1 MRIGIDAR
9 LYSPRFGGIGRY
21 TQELIDHLAR
31 IDQQNEY
38 LLFFNEEDYSQY
50 LAPNA
55 RFGKR
60 RVTAKKDTLQEQTA
74 FVKDLHREQLD
85 IMHFT
90 NLDVPVLYKKPMIV
104 TVHNLS
110 SIKFPESSKQGFFQK
125 IQNSMM
131 MNNIL
136 ANARRFITVSQT
148 VKEEAIKLLGAP
160 VDRIRIINKGI
171 SDGFLSSVYDEKLLD
186 ALKIRLGID
195 KPYLLTVGFWRSYS
209 NLINLIRAY
218 NLFRNRYNTN
228 NQLVIVGK
236 PDGQEEAIRQVITEL
251 GLGSHVI
258 LVGYVDE
265 RDLPLLYRGA
275 QLYINPALD
284 DGFGSTVLE
293 AMACGLPVI
302 SSNAGSVAEICGS
315 DNAVYF
321 DAQDITN
328 MAEAMHHLF
337 DDEKLSAELGQR
349 GVDQAKAYTW
359 EATAEGTMQ
368 VYREVAQENPVSQ
381 TNGGL
386 VSNMTSSVTGFASS
400 AMGSVTQTVNNTAG
414 ALQNK
419 GKEALGA
426 VSEKAN
432 ALQNKGKEALNKV
445 TSRGEK

>member
-31 IDQQNEY
+31 IDQENEY

-131 MNNIL
+131 MSNIL
-136 ANARRFITVSQT
+136 TNARRFITVSQT
-148 VKEEAIKLLGAP
+148 VKEEAIKLIGAP

-171 SDGFLSSVYDEKLLD
+171 SDSFLSSVYDEKLLE
-186 ALKIRLGID
+186 AVKIRLGID

-209 NLINLIRAY
+209 NLINLIRAF
-218 NLFRNRYNTN
+218 NLFRNRYNTD

-236 PDGQEEAIRQVITEL
+236 PDGQEDAIRQVITEL

-275 QLYINPALD
+275 KLYINPALD

-315 DNAVYF
+315 DNVVYF

-328 MAEAMHHLF
+328 MAEAMHHVF
-337 DDEKLSAELGQR
+337 DDEKLSKELSAR
-349 GVDQAKAYTW
+349 GEAQAQSYTW
-359 EATAEGTMQ
+359 QATAEGTMQ
-368 VYREVAQENPVSQ
+368 VYREVAQENSASQ

-386 VSNMTSSVTGFASS
+386 VSNMTNSVTGFASS
-400 AMGSVTQTVNNTAG
+400 AAG
-414 ALQNK
+414 TLQSK
-419 GKEALGA
+419 SKEALGSVA
-426 VSEKAN
+426 ERAN

-445 TSRGEK
+445 TTRGEK

>member
-31 IDQQNEY
+31 IDQENEY

-131 MNNIL
+131 MSNIL
-136 ANARRFITVSQT
+136 TNARRFITVSQT
-148 VKEEAIKLLGAP
+148 VKEEAIKLIGAP

-171 SDGFLSSVYDEKLLD
+171 SDSFLSSVYDEKLLE
-186 ALKIRLGID
+186 AVKIRLGID

-209 NLINLIRAY
+209 NLINLIRAF
-218 NLFRNRYNTN
+218 NLFRNRYNTD

-236 PDGQEEAIRQVITEL
+236 PDGQEDAIRQVITEL

-275 QLYINPALD
+275 KLYINPALD

-315 DNAVYF
+315 DNVVYF

-328 MAEAMHHLF
+328 MAEAMHHVF
-337 DDEKLSAELGQR
+337 DDEKLSKELSAR
-349 GVDQAKAYTW
+349 GEAQAQSYTW
-359 EATAEGTMQ
+359 QATAEGTMQ
-368 VYREVAQENPVSQ
+368 VYREVAQENSASQ

-386 VSNMTSSVTGFASS
+386 VSNMTNSVTGFASS
-400 AMGSVTQTVNNTAG
+400 AAG
-414 ALQNK
+414 TLQSK
-419 GKEALGA
+419 SKEALGSVA
-426 VSEKAN
+426 ERAN

>member
-31 IDQQNEY
+31 IDQENEY

-171 SDGFLSSVYDEKLLD
+171 SDGFLSSVYDEKLLE

-209 NLINLIRAY
+209 NLINLIRAF
-218 NLFRNRYNTN
+218 NLFRNRYNTD

-236 PDGQEEAIRQVITEL
+236 PNEQEEAIRQVITEL

-275 QLYINPALD
+275 KLYINPALD

-328 MAEAMHHLF
+328 MAEAMHHVF
-337 DDEKLSAELGQR
+337 DDDKLSKDLSAR
-349 GVDQAKAYTW
+349 GEAQAQAYTW
-359 EATAEGTMQ
+359 QATAEGTMQ
-368 VYREVAQENPVSQ
+368 VYREVAQENPASQ
-381 TNGGL
+381 TNSGL
-386 VSNMTSSVTGFASS
+386 VSNVTSSVTGFASS
-400 AMGSVTQTVNNTAG
+400 AAGNLQNKGREALGSVSEKAS
-414 ALQNK
+414 ALQSK
-419 GKEALGA
+419 GKEAL
-426 VSEKAN
+426 S
-432 ALQNKGKEALNKV
+432 KV

>member
-31 IDQQNEY
+31 IDQENEY

-136 ANARRFITVSQT
+136 TNARRFITVSQT
-148 VKEEAIKLLGAP
+148 VKEEAIKLIGAP

-171 SDGFLSSVYDEKLLD
+171 SDSFLSSVYDEKLLE

-209 NLINLIRAY
+209 NLINLIRAF
-218 NLFRNRYNTN
+218 NLFRNRYNTD

-236 PDGQEEAIRQVITEL
+236 PDGQEDAIRQVITEL

-275 QLYINPALD
+275 KLYINPALD

-315 DNAVYF
+315 DNVVYF

-328 MAEAMHHLF
+328 MAEAMHHVF
-337 DDEKLSAELGQR
+337 DDDKLSKELSAR
-349 GVDQAKAYTW
+349 GEAQAQAYTW
-359 EATAEGTMQ
+359 QATAEGTMQ
-368 VYREVAQENPVSQ
+368 VYREVAQENPASQ

-386 VSNMTSSVTGFASS
+386 VSNMTNSVTGFASS
-400 AMGSVTQTVNNTAG
+400 AAGS
-414 ALQNK
+414 LQNK
-419 GKEALGA
+419 GKEALGSVA
-426 VSEKAN
+426 ERAN

-445 TSRGEK
+445 TTRGEK

>member
-31 IDQQNEY
+31 IDQENEY

-136 ANARRFITVSQT
+136 TNARRFITVSQT
-148 VKEEAIKLLGAP
+148 VKEEAIKLIGAP

-171 SDGFLSSVYDEKLLD
+171 SDSFLSSVYDEKLLE

-209 NLINLIRAY
+209 NLINLIRAF
-218 NLFRNRYNTN
+218 NLFRNRYNTD

-236 PDGQEEAIRQVITEL
+236 PDGQEDAIRQVITEL

-275 QLYINPALD
+275 KLYINPALD

-315 DNAVYF
+315 DNVVYF

-328 MAEAMHHLF
+328 MAEAMHHVF
-337 DDEKLSAELGQR
+337 DDDKLSKELSAR
-349 GVDQAKAYTW
+349 GEAQAQAYTW
-359 EATAEGTMQ
+359 QATAEGTMQ
-368 VYREVAQENPVSQ
+368 VYREVAQDNPASQ

-386 VSNMTSSVTGFASS
+386 VSNMTNSVTGFASS
-400 AMGSVTQTVNNTAG
+400 AAGS
-414 ALQNK
+414 LQNK
-419 GKEALGA
+419 GKEALGSVA
-426 VSEKAN
+426 ERAN

-445 TSRGEK
+445 TTRGEK

>member
-31 IDQQNEY
+31 IDQENEY

-104 TVHNLS
+104 TIHNLA

-148 VKEEAIKLLGAP
+148 VKEEAIKLIGVP

-171 SDGFLSSVYDEKLLD
+171 SDGFLSSAYDEKLLE

-209 NLINLIRAY
+209 NLINLIRAF
-218 NLFRNRYNTN
+218 NLFRNRYNTD

-236 PDGQEEAIRQVITEL
+236 PDGQEDAIRQVITEL

-275 QLYINPALD
+275 KLYINPALD

-328 MAEAMHHLF
+328 MAEAMHHVF
-337 DDEKLSAELGQR
+337 DDDKLSKELSAR
-349 GVDQAKAYTW
+349 GEAQAQAYTW
-359 EATAEGTMQ
+359 QATAEGTMQ
-368 VYREVAQENPVSQ
+368 VYREVAQENPATQ
-381 TNGGL
+381 TNGGI
-386 VSNMTSSVTGFASS
+386 VSNMTSSVSGFASS
-400 AMGSVTQTVNNTAG
+400 AAGAIQNKSKEALGSVSEKAS

-419 GKEALGA
+419 GKEAL
-426 VSEKAN
+426 S
-432 ALQNKGKEALNKV
+432 KV

>member
-31 IDQQNEY
+31 IDQENEY

-136 ANARRFITVSQT
+136 TNARRFITVSQT
-148 VKEEAIKLLGAP
+148 VKEEAIKLIGAP

-171 SDGFLSSVYDEKLLD
+171 SDSFLSSVYDEKLLE

-209 NLINLIRAY
+209 NLINLIRAF
-218 NLFRNRYNTN
+218 NLFRNRYNTD

-236 PDGQEEAIRQVITEL
+236 PDGQEDAIRQVITEL

-275 QLYINPALD
+275 KLYINPALD

-315 DNAVYF
+315 DNVVYF

-328 MAEAMHHLF
+328 MAEAMHHVF
-337 DDEKLSAELGQR
+337 DDDKLSKELSAR
-349 GVDQAKAYTW
+349 GEAQAQAYTW
-359 EATAEGTMQ
+359 KATAEGTMQ
-368 VYREVAQENPVSQ
+368 VYREVAQENPASQ

-386 VSNMTSSVTGFASS
+386 VSNMTNSVTGFASS
-400 AMGSVTQTVNNTAG
+400 AAG
-414 ALQNK
+414 TLQNK
-419 GKEALGA
+419 GKEALGSVA
-426 VSEKAN
+426 ERAS

-445 TSRGEK
+445 TTRGEK

>member
-31 IDQQNEY
+31 IDQENEY

-136 ANARRFITVSQT
+136 TNARRFITVSQT
-148 VKEEAIKLLGAP
+148 VKEEAIKLIGAP

-171 SDGFLSSVYDEKLLD
+171 SDSFLSSVYDEKLLE

-209 NLINLIRAY
+209 NLINLIRAF
-218 NLFRNRYNTN
+218 NLFRNRYNTD

-236 PDGQEEAIRQVITEL
+236 PDGQEDAIRQVITEL

-275 QLYINPALD
+275 KLYINPALD

-315 DNAVYF
+315 DNVVYF

-328 MAEAMHHLF
+328 MAEAMHHVF
-337 DDEKLSAELGQR
+337 DDDKLSKELSAR
-349 GVDQAKAYTW
+349 GEAQAQAYTW
-359 EATAEGTMQ
+359 QATAEGTMQ
-368 VYREVAQENPVSQ
+368 VYREVAQDNPASQ

-386 VSNMTSSVTGFASS
+386 VSNMTNSVTGFASS
-400 AMGSVTQTVNNTAG
+400 AAGS
-414 ALQNK
+414 LQNK
-419 GKEALGA
+419 GKEALGSVA
-426 VSEKAN
+426 ERAS

-445 TSRGEK
+445 TTRGEK